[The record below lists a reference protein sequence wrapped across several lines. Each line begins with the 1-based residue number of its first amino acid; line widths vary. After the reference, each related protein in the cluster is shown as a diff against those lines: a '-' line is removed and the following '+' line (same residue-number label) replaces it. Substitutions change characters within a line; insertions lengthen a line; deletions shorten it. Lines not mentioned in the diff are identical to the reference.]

1 MIDIN
6 VEEENIEMGSGNNN
20 IEIESD
26 VLRIIEVEKDHSKLE
41 NLDYEHSGHTGFAS
55 KDDIIKNAS
64 NIIYKDNF
72 DYGVDNVQDALDE
85 MFVALDAKVD
95 NGGLDNLVSYLTNQ
109 NKSDTQKERAR
120 KNIAAMRD
128 IVDLGIIQ
136 LGNYDDDV
144 DTFFATLTQ
153 KGNYV
158 FVDDVDYFTWVVKV
172 IDIGKNA
179 DGEKMISQFYICSE
193 EGSYGLNFRDGH
205 NIENSGEWEF
215 AEWDNFLTLNVARN
229 IFAYKDHKHYTILNT
244 TSDIR
249 TYLDSFS
256 QYGDFRIKST
266 SGNEYYY
273 VTMLNN
279 TFTINGKTV
288 FKRMQRYY
296 SITEPWKVYSRYGE
310 YKSNLEKIVWQNW
323 YINEGVME

>member
-6 VEEENIEMGSGNNN
+6 VEEENIEIGSGNNN

-26 VLRIIEVEKDHSKLE
+26 VLRIEEVEKDHSKLE

-55 KDDIIKNAS
+55 KDDIIKDAS
-64 NIIYKDNF
+64 NISYEDNVG
-72 DYGVDNVQDALDE
+72 YGVNNVQEAIDE
-85 MFVALDAKVD
+85 AF
-95 NGGLDNLVSYLTNQ
+95 NTLDNKLEYRDLDDLVSYNKQ
-109 NKSDTQKERAR
+109 NKTDAQKEIAR
-120 KNIAAMRD
+120 NNIDAMRD

-136 LGNYDDDV
+136 LGNYDDDI

-153 KGNYV
+153 EGNYK
-158 FVDDVDYFTWVVKV
+158 FVDDSDYFTWVVKV

-193 EGSYGLNFRDGH
+193 EGSYSLNFRDGH

-229 IFAYKDHKHYTILNT
+229 IFAYNDHKHYTILNT
-244 TSDIR
+244 SSDIR
-249 TYLDSFS
+249 SYLDNFS
-256 QYGDFRIKST
+256 QYGDFRIRST
-266 SGNEYYY
+266 SENEYYY
-273 VTMLNN
+273 VTMLEN

-288 FKRMQRYY
+288 FKRMQKYY
-296 SITEPWKVYSRYGE
+296 SISEPWKVYSRYGE
-310 YKSNLEKIVWQNW
+310 YKSNLKKIVWQNW